1 MGCPY
6 HFLPRMPG
14 HANRT
19 SKDQT
24 GWTRIAWK
32 KNFMVCLLVV
42 REHRG
47 ILQRHPKS
55 TGKLACD
62 WKANGSHHLEPTQWA
77 ALLPAPPQKS
87 TKHGLIIDC
96 FQRFAIKKKT
106 YFPHKWRHK
115 QELDV
120 VKVGKEPSTALIRC
134 RFVFSPGFWDK
145 SLIPKVKY
153 NNVGSGMKK

>member
-96 FQRFAIKKKT
+96 FQRFAIKKKLT
-106 YFPHKWRHK
+106 FHTSEGTNKNWMSWKWAKNHPPHWS
-115 QELDV
+115 V
-120 VKVGKEPSTALIRC
+120 VG
-134 RFVFSPGFWDK
+134 FFSLQDFGISP
-145 SLIPKVKY
+145 
-153 NNVGSGMKK
+153 

>member
-1 MGCPY
+1 MQIE
-6 HFLPRMPG
+6 HLRIKQDG
-14 HANRT
+14 HALLE
-19 SKDQT
+19 
-24 GWTRIAWK
+24 K
-32 KNFMVCLLVV
+32 KTLWYAFLLFVSIEV
-42 REHRG
+42 SCRG
-47 ILQRHPKS
+47 TPRALASWRV
-55 TGKLACD
+55 TGKPMAAIISSPLSGRPFFLLHLRSPQNMD
-62 WKANGSHHLEPTQWA
+62 WLLIVFKGSP
-77 ALLPAPPQKS
+77 S
-87 TKHGLIIDC
+87 
-96 FQRFAIKKKT
+96 KKT

>member
-1 MGCPY
+1 MDTHC
-6 HFLPRMPG
+6 L
-14 HANRT
+14 
-19 SKDQT
+19 
-24 GWTRIAWK
+24 K

-87 TKHGLIIDC
+87 TKHGLIV
-96 FQRFAIKKKT
+96 FKGSPSKKKLT
-106 YFPHKWRHK
+106 FHTSEGTNKNWM
-115 QELDV
+115 
-120 VKVGKEPSTALIRC
+120 S
-134 RFVFSPGFWDK
+134 
-145 SLIPKVKY
+145 
-153 NNVGSGMKK
+153 